1 MLPDLG
7 TESHRLV
14 RTRAVR
20 PEHLS
25 GMDSTTTTLSGLG
38 PLISIEELSEYLNVP
53 TRTLHDWR
61 LADRGPRAVHIGRQL
76 RYVVA
81 DVNDW
86 LQAQCEDVTG
96 RAPEGR

>member
-1 MLPDLG
+1 M
-7 TESHRLV
+7 
-14 RTRAVR
+14 VR
-20 PEHLS
+20 PAHLL
-25 GMDSTTTTLSGLG
+25 GMDSTTSTLRGLA

-61 LADRGPRAVHIGRQL
+61 LAGRGPRAVHVGRQL
-76 RYVVA
+76 RYFVT

-86 LQAQCEDVTG
+86 LQEQREDVTG

>member
-1 MLPDLG
+1 M
-7 TESHRLV
+7 V

-20 PEHLS
+20 PAHLA
-25 GMDSTTTTLSGLG
+25 GMDSTTSTLSGLA

-61 LADRGPRAVHIGRQL
+61 LAGRGPRAVHVGRQL
-76 RYVVA
+76 RYFVT

-86 LQAQCEDVTG
+86 LQEQREDVTG